1 MYPSYI
7 PFFAGTAAS
16 ETRPTQLLEI
26 IQSQDNLGEGLVYI
40 YLKGKKRVLS
50 VIFFTKEK
58 YFFGGKLNRSEVSP
72 EVMRF
77 NKKSDIKAE
86 EPFLNISFHLL
97 SFVVGILS
105 SSALFCTRQNQA
117 PTCLRT
123 L

>member
-7 PFFAGTAAS
+7 PVFWGTAAS

-40 YLKGKKRVLS
+40 YLKGKKCVLS

-58 YFFGGKLNRSEVSP
+58 YFFGGKLNRSEVSS

-86 EPFLNISFHLL
+86 EPFLNMSHFIFFRLL
-97 SFVVGILS
+97 
-105 SSALFCTRQNQA
+105 
-117 PTCLRT
+117 
-123 L
+123 